1 MEIKRTANAGVLL
14 RLDGKQLL
22 LDGVCSEVKPYLA
35 TPEPLRQQLL
45 DTALDV
51 VAFTHAHQDHYD
63 PVFVSEYLQ
72 NAAGPIMGPA
82 DIPFSAPETMHFGP
96 VTVLPVDSHHMG
108 KAEPMGHRSYII
120 TGSKCVWFMGDASPL
135 HWLERADLPR
145 PDVLIAPYGFVI
157 GRGWEI
163 TKALGP
169 GMLLLLHLP
178 NRRDDIY
185 GLWDAVEHT
194 VAGQSHPVVVIP
206 KMGETVRI
214 L

>member
-22 LDGVCSEVKPYLA
+22 LDGVCREVKPYLA
-35 TPEPLRQQLL
+35 TPDSLRQDLL
-45 DTALDV
+45 HMAPDV

-63 PVFVSEYLQ
+63 PLFVSDYLQ
-72 NAAGPIMGPA
+72 NTAGPIMGPA
-82 DIPFSAPETMHFGP
+82 DIPFSTQETIQTGT
-96 VTVLPVDSHHMG
+96 VTILPVDSNHMG
-108 KAEPMGHRSYII
+108 KTEPMGHRSYII

-135 HWLERADLPR
+135 HWLERTDLPR
-145 PDVLIAPYGFVI
+145 PDVLIAPYGFAI

-169 GMLLLLHLP
+169 GMILLLHLP
-178 NRRDDIY
+178 DRRDDIY

-194 VAGQSHPVVVIP
+194 VSCQSHPVVLIP

>member
-14 RLDGKQLL
+14 RLDGHKIL
-22 LDGVCSEVKPYLA
+22 LDGVCREVAPYLA
-35 TPEPLRQQLL
+35 TPPELQASVLGENP
-45 DTALDV
+45 DV
-51 VAFTHAHQDHYD
+51 VAFTHAHADHYD
-63 PVFVSEYLQ
+63 PGFVSAYLK

-82 DIPFSAPETMHFGP
+82 DIPFSTQEPIRVGD
-96 VTVLPVDSHHMG
+96 VTIIPVDSHHMG

-120 TGSKCVWFMGDASPL
+120 RGSKCIWFMGDASPL
-135 HWLERADLPR
+135 HWLERTDLPK
-145 PDVLIAPYGFVI
+145 PDVLLAPYGFVI

-163 TKALGP
+163 TRSLDP
-169 GMLLLLHLP
+169 SMLLLLHLP

-194 VAGQSHPVVVIP
+194 VAGAHHPVVLIP